1 MSRVVQIQIPIPI
14 LCRGAASLRVHD
26 APWILASGTL
36 GAWAFGPALL
46 GPLRAL
52 RRSPARLSAPGEL
65 LRLALRRV
73 SACRRPPSCA
83 GKCSCRRPR
92 LCGAGRSVQEAFGL
106 PLSTYAQDATQL
118 RGNWAHH
125 PCKSLKGQSKEVGPP
140 GIHAGPSEGPVRA
153 RVGPPDP

>member
-1 MSRVVQIQIPIPI
+1 MSRVVQIQIQT
-14 LCRGAASLRVHD
+14 LCRGAISRSVQD
-26 APWILASGTL
+26 APRTLASGLL

-52 RRSPARLSAPGEL
+52 RRSPVRLSAPGEL

-73 SACRRPPSCA
+73 SAYRRPPSCA

-92 LCGAGRSVQEAFGL
+92 LCGAGRSVQEALGPL
-106 PLSTYAQDATQL
+106 LSTYAPDATQS
-118 RGNWAHH
+118 RGKWAHH

-153 RVGPPDP
+153 RVGPPAT